1 MALYLVQHGRS
12 LPRDVDPD
20 QGLSVEG
27 VSQVERIAGV
37 AKGYGVSVTRILH
50 SGKQR
55 ALQTAII
62 MGSILEPRG
71 GIQAADGL
79 APLDPVEPWAERLKP
94 GEGLML
100 VGHLPFMEKLA
111 SFLVTGAEVPM
122 IFKFQNGGIVCF
134 DRSPE
139 ASSWFIK
146 WALMP
151 NIS

>member
-37 AKGYGVSVTRILH
+37 ARGYGVSVARILH

-55 ALQTAII
+55 ALHTATI
-62 MGSILEPRG
+62 MGSILEPPG
-71 GIQAADGL
+71 GIQAVEGL
-79 APLDPVEPWAERLKP
+79 SPLDPVAPWSLKLRP
-94 GEGLML
+94 EEGLML
-100 VGHLPFMEKLA
+100 VGHLPFLEKLA
-111 SFLVTGAEVPM
+111 SFLVIGAENPM
-122 IFKFQNGGIVCF
+122 IFKFQNGGIVCL

-139 ASSWFIK
+139 ASSWFVK

-151 NIS
+151 NIP